1 MKSFKAL
8 GRDER
13 GASTTEYAMLL
24 AVFSLAT
31 VSVLT
36 GLGVGIT
43 DVMAAVTT
51 ALDTTPVD
59 ATTPAG

>member
-1 MKSFKAL
+1 MNSLMNL
-8 GRDER
+8 GYDER
-13 GASTTEYAMLL
+13 GAATTEYALLL
-24 AVFSLAT
+24 AVFSLAV

-59 ATTPAG
+59 ATTPVG